1 MGFNYFIPL
10 TKADEAT
17 HEVWGWCAVEEPDVQ
32 KEILDYDLSKP
43 NFVAWSEKV
52 YRDTGGKSK
61 GNVRALH
68 KGAMAAVG
76 KVIHFEPVDEKK
88 AFWVGAKIV
97 DEEAWQ
103 KVIEGVY
110 TGFSVGGRYG
120 KRMPDALMKGYTRY
134 EALPSEVSLVDVP
147 AAPSARY
154 ELVKSGGEIELRKFA
169 HELAKGES
177 LQDAVDQIRGAFNKQ
192 FLSSVNAVS
201 YDGWVIDV
209 QTDQVIVDKGA
220 NGLFAYPYQRDETGA
235 VFFGE
240 PVAVERT
247 FTLKKSAQVQ
257 AALAKLQAIITEM
270 KESDNPD
277 VKAYGEKIQAANDA
291 EENLE
296 AQEEGA
302 EGEGENSGATDTST
316 PEGDAKTKPAAE
328 EGGMPQGQGMSADA
342 VKEIVISL
350 LTELG
355 LVQREGDAAQKADFS
370 GELRKSFE
378 TYGETLGKFDATLNS
393 LEEKVNSMD
402 DLKKSFDG
410 KTAAIVSDLAAVITG
425 TESLNTRLEAMEKR
439 GSMGP
444 VLRELGSIT
453 PEQSANEQQA
463 EALTKMASNTTDPM
477 VKQSLMNEAARL
489 RIKTSLSKP
498 LQ

>member
-43 NFVAWSEKV
+43 NFIAWSEKV
-52 YRDTGGKSK
+52 YRDTGGKSR

-76 KVIHFEPVDEKK
+76 KVIHFEPVDDKK
-88 AFWVGAKIV
+88 AFWVGTKIV
-97 DEEAWQ
+97 DEEAWN
-103 KVIEGVY
+103 KVLEGVFA
-110 TGFSVGGRYG
+110 GFSVGGGYG

-134 EALPSEVSLVDVP
+134 EALPREISLVDVP

-154 ELVKSGGEIELRKFA
+154 ELVKSGGEVELRKFA
-169 HELAKGES
+169 RELVKGES

-192 FLSSVNAVS
+192 FLSSTPAVS

-209 QTDQVIVDKGA
+209 QTDQVIADKGA

-240 PVAVERT
+240 PVAVKREYM
-247 FTLKKSAQVQ
+247 LKKSAQVE
-257 AALAKLQAIITEM
+257 AALAKLQAIIDEM
-270 KESDNPD
+270 KTSDNPD

-302 EGEGENSGATDTST
+302 EGEGENAGAADTSV
-316 PEGDAKTKPAAE
+316 PASEAKTEPAAE
-328 EGGMPQGQGMSADA
+328 AGGMPQGQGMSADA
-342 VKEIVISL
+342 VKEIVIGL

-355 LVQREGDAAQKADFS
+355 LVQREGDAAQKADFTS
-370 GELRKSFE
+370 ELRKSQE

-410 KTAAIVSDLAAVITG
+410 KTAAIIGDLAAVA
-425 TESLNTRLEAMEKR
+425 S
-439 GSMGP
+439 GS
-444 VLRELGSIT
+444 
-453 PEQSANEQQA
+453 
-463 EALTKMASNTTDPM
+463 EALKHS
-477 VKQSLMNEAARL
+477 KKAAAWARY
-489 RIKTSLSKP
+489 SVNSAPSPLSSPPTNSRRKC
-498 LQ
+498 